1 MPKVQD
7 LDIDQGRRE
16 EDYPLGSCSNR
27 GRVSIDG
34 FSTCPKEKNE
44 RQSCSK
50 KGKGNLHTT
59 LEAPASSAFWSS
71 SRKIPPPAG

>member
-1 MPKVQD
+1 MPKAQD
-7 LDIDQGRRE
+7 LDTEQDRRE
-16 EDYPLGSCSNR
+16 EDCPLGSCLNL

-34 FSTCPKEKNE
+34 VSTCPEGKNE
-44 RQSCSK
+44 RQSCNGKS
-50 KGKGNLHTT
+50 KGNLRTT